1 LEETVAKG
9 PEDLTLKILQ
19 EIRGDVA
26 HLRER
31 SDQTTAELK
40 ALRKEIHEWQ
50 ETTATSTGF
59 AMHANIR
66 VQGLDEQIAELRGR
80 VEKLEQAK

>member
-1 LEETVAKG
+1 MAKA
-9 PEDLTLKILQ
+9 PQDLTLTILR

-40 ALRKEIHEWQ
+40 GLREEIRDRQ
-50 ETTATSTGF
+50 ETTVTATGF

-66 VQGLDEQIAELRGR
+66 EQALEEKLNALSER
-80 VEKLEQAK
+80 VEKLEEAK

>member
-1 LEETVAKG
+1 MAKA
-9 PEDLTLKILQ
+9 PQDLTLTILR

-31 SDQTTAELK
+31 ADQTTAELK
-40 ALRKEIHEWQ
+40 ALRKGIRDWQ
-50 ETTATSTGF
+50 ETTATATGF

-66 VQGLDEQIAELRGR
+66 EQALEEKLNALSERG
-80 VEKLEQAK
+80 EKLEEAK